1 MCRLKST
8 GIFLKGCIRPKFGI
22 GIICAVPRAAT
33 AHGVELIVIH
43 AQSGRLRVA
52 AALSELEEQKND
64 LGASEFCLRLEKAV
78 RGKVKW

>member
-1 MCRLKST
+1 MVLKD
-8 GIFLKGCIRPKFGI
+8 CIRPKFGI

-43 AQSGRLRVA
+43 AQSGRLLA